1 MEDKFRMVKR
11 DLEDKLARNIE
22 KQSQEKSA
30 RMEWVENYE
39 AETKRRRNAEDVK
52 KVLETELAEA
62 KVHIIGF
69 ENALIMRT

>member
-1 MEDKFRMVKR
+1 
-11 DLEDKLARNIE
+11 
-22 KQSQEKSA
+22 
-30 RMEWVENYE
+30 MEWVENYE